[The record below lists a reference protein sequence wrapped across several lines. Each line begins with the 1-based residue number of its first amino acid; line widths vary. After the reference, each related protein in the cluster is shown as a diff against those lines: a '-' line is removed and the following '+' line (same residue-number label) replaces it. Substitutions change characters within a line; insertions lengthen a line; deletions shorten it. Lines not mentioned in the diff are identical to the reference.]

1 MITNAVTLE
10 QGVTVTQLKGQI
22 YLVAADGSRK
32 LLAEGDVLPKGAVIV
47 SPDGASFMGGGQSFN
62 VQPASEQSEPA
73 EEGDAPQLA
82 QNGAAGTPDD
92 INALQQAILGGA
104 DPTQAF
110 EASAAGG
117 APAAGGGGIGGVA
130 GASGNGGFVTIDR
143 TGSATIAEA
152 TFDTTYN
159 TNGEPPLGAAGE
171 DEVFDLTPPTISV
184 VAPDNTNDTTPAL
197 TGTTDAPVGSIVTLL
212 VTDANGNQQT
222 LTATV
227 TPAGTFTVDVVTPL
241 AEGSY
246 TVTATVTDPAGNTG
260 SATDS
265 GSVDVTAPAITV
277 DAPDNTND
285 TTPTITGTSNAVPG
299 STVTLVVTDANGTQQ
314 TLTTTV
320 QPGGGYSV
328 DVTTP
333 LAEGS
338 YQVTA
343 SVTDPAGN
351 TGTATDDGSVDS
363 KVPNLTIALDAN
375 ITDDDVIN
383 AAEAGQQIPI
393 SGTVTGEFKVGDIV
407 TLTVNNTAYTGPV
420 DANGRFTMLVA
431 GSDLVADGNKTID
444 ASVTS
449 TDSAGNSATVTD
461 TENYGVDTIAPE
473 VANTTLSYAE
483 NQSAG
488 AVLGNIGAADDKG
501 VVGIVFKATG
511 TNISADGYYQI
522 NANGDVLLTAAGA
535 AAEVNDF
542 ELVPNSGSYDVVV
555 SDAAGNQIDST
566 ITLNETNLD
575 DNAPK
580 FEGTTDGE
588 YSFSY
593 DENSAAD
600 TVLGT
605 VKATDADKE
614 TVTYSIKS
622 GNDNGWFAIDA
633 TTGVITLTAKGAEA
647 AANDF
652 EALANVHN
660 LVVTATEE
668 AGLGGVKTT
677 DITVKLN
684 EQNLDDNAPKFEG
697 TTDGEYSF
705 SYDENSAA
713 DTVLGT
719 VKATDADKETVTYS
733 IKSGNDNG
741 WFAIDATTGVI
752 TLTAKGAEAAA
763 NDFEALANVHSLV
776 VTATE
781 EAGLGGVKTTDITVK
796 LNEQNLDD
804 NAPKFEGTTDGEYS
818 FSYDENSAADTVLG
832 TVKATDADK
841 ETVTYSI
848 KSGNDNGWFAIDATT
863 GVITLTAKGAEAAAN
878 DFEALANVHNLVVT
892 ATEEAGLGGVKT
904 TDITVKLNEQNL
916 DDNAPKFEGTT
927 DGEYSFSYD
936 ENSAADTVLGTV
948 KATDADKETVTY
960 SIKSGNDNGWF
971 AIDATT
977 GVITLTAKGAE
988 AAANDFEALANVHNL
1003 VVTATEEAGLGGVK
1017 TTDITVK
1024 LNEQNLDDNAPKF
1037 EGTTDGEYS
1046 FSYDENSA
1054 ADTVLGTVKATDADK
1069 ETVTYSIKSGNDNGW
1084 FAIDATTGVITLT
1097 AKGAEAAANDFE
1109 ALANVHNLVVT
1120 ATEEAGLGGV
1130 KTTDITVKLNEQNLD
1145 DNAPKFEGTTDG
1157 EYSFSYDENSAA
1169 DTVLGTVKAT
1179 DADKETVTYSIKS
1192 GNDNGWFAIDATTGV
1207 ITLTAKGAEAA
1218 ANDFEALA
1226 NVHNLVVT
1234 ATEEAGLGGVKTTDI
1249 TVKLNE
1255 QNLDDNA
1262 PKFEGT
1268 TDGEYSFS
1276 YDENSAADTVLGT
1289 VKATDAD
1296 KETVTYSIKSGNDN
1310 GWFAIDATT
1319 GVITLTA
1326 KGAEAAANDFEALAN
1341 VHNLVVTATEE
1352 AGLGGVK
1359 TTDITV
1365 KLNEQNL
1372 DDNAPKFEGTT
1383 DGEYSFSYDENSAA
1397 DTVLGTV
1404 KATDADKETVT
1415 YSIKSGNDN
1424 GWFAIDATTGVIT
1437 LTAKGAE
1444 AAANDFE
1451 ALANVHNLVVTATEE
1466 AGLGGVKTTDIT
1478 VKLNE
1483 QNLDDN
1489 APKFEGTTD
1498 GEYSF
1503 SYDENSAA
1511 DTVLGTVKAT
1521 DADKETVTYSIKS
1534 GNDNGWFAIDATT
1547 GVITLTAKGAEAAAN
1562 DFEALANVHSL
1573 VVTATEEAGLG
1584 GVKTTDITVKLNEQ
1598 NLDDNAPKFEGTTD
1612 GEYSFSYDENS
1623 AADTVLGTVKATDAD
1638 KETVT
1643 YSIKSGND
1651 NGWFA
1656 IDATT
1661 GVITLTAKGAEAAAN
1676 DFEALANVHNL
1687 VVTATEEAGLGGVKT
1702 TDITVKLNEQNLDDN
1717 APKFEGTTDGEYSF
1731 SYDENSAADTVLGT
1745 VKATDADKETVTYS
1759 IKSGNDNGWFA
1770 IDATT
1775 GVITLTAKGAE
1786 AAANDFEALANVH
1799 NLVVTA
1805 TEEAGLGG
1813 VKTTDITVKLNEQN
1827 LDDNAPKFEG
1837 TTDGEYSFSY
1847 DENSAADTVLGTVK
1861 ATDADKETV
1870 TYSIKSGNDNGWFA
1884 IDATTG
1890 VITLTAKGAEAAA
1903 NDFEALANVHNLV
1916 VTATE
1921 EAGLGGVKTTDITV
1935 KLNEQNLDDNA
1946 PKFEGTTDGEYSFS
1960 YDENSAA
1967 DTVLGTVKAT
1977 DADKETVTYSIKSG
1991 NDNGWFAIDA
2001 TTGVITLTA
2010 KGAEAAAND
2019 FEALA
2024 NVHNLV
2030 VTATEEAGLGGV
2042 KTTDITVKLNEQN
2055 LDDNAPKFEGT
2066 TDGEYS
2072 FSYDENS
2079 AADTV
2084 LGTVKA
2090 TDADKE
2096 TVTYSIKSGND
2107 NGWFA
2112 IDATTGVITLTA
2124 KGAEAAA
2131 NDFEALAN
2139 VHNLVVTATEE
2150 AGLGGVKTTDITV
2163 KLNEQNLD
2171 DNAPKFEGTTDGEYS
2186 FSYDE
2191 NSAADTVLGTVKAT
2205 DADKETV
2212 TYSIKSG
2219 NDNGW
2224 FAIDATTGVIT
2235 LTAKGAEAA
2244 ANDFEALANVH
2255 NLVVTATEEAG
2266 LGGVKTTDITV
2277 KLNEQNLDDNAPKF
2291 EGTTDGEYS
2300 FSYDENSAADTVL
2313 GTVKAT
2319 DADKETVTYSIKSGN
2334 DNGWFAIDATTGVIT
2349 LTAKGAEAAANDFE
2363 ALANVHSLVVTA
2375 TEEAGLGGV
2384 KTTDITVKLN
2394 EQNLD
2399 DNAPKF
2405 EGTTDGEYSFSYDE
2419 NSAADTVL
2427 GTVKATDADKETVT
2441 YSIKSGNDNGWFA
2454 IDATTGVITLTAKGA
2469 EAAANDFEALANVHN
2484 LVVTAT
2490 EEAGLGGVK
2499 TTDITVKLNEQNL
2512 DDNAPK
2518 FEGTTDGEYSFSY
2531 DENSAADTV
2540 LGTVKAT
2547 DADKETVTYSIK
2559 SGNDNGWFAIDA
2571 TTGVITL
2578 TAKGAEAAANDF
2590 EALAN
2595 VHNLVVTATEE
2606 AGLGGVKTTDITVKL
2621 NEQNLD
2627 DNAPKFEGTTDG
2639 EYSFSYDENS
2649 AADTVLGTVK
2659 ATDADKETVTYS
2671 IKSGNDN
2678 GWFAIDATTGVITL
2692 TAKGA
2697 EAAANDFEALANVHN
2712 LVVTATEE
2720 AGLGGVKTTDITV
2733 KLNEQNLDD
2742 NAPKFE
2748 GTTDGEYSFSYDEN
2762 SAADTVLGTV
2772 KATDAD
2778 KETVTYSIKS
2788 GNDNGWF
2795 AIDATTGVITLTAK
2809 GAEAAANDF
2818 EALANVHNLVV
2829 TATEEAGLGGVK
2841 TTDITVKL
2849 NEQNLDDNAP
2859 KFEGT
2864 TDGEYS
2870 FSYDENSAAD
2880 TVLGTV
2886 KATDADKETV
2896 TYSIKSGNDNGW
2908 FAIDATTG
2916 VITLTAKGAEAA
2928 ANDFEALANVHNLV
2942 VTATEEA
2949 GLGGVKTT
2957 DITVKLNEQNLDDNA
2972 PKFEGTTDGEYSF
2985 SYDENSAA
2993 DTVLG
2998 TVKATDADKETVT
3011 YSIKSGNDN
3020 GWFAIDATTG
3030 VITLTAKG
3038 AEAAAN
3044 DFEAL
3049 ANVHN
3054 LVVTATEEA
3063 GLGGVKT
3070 TDITVKLNEQNLDDN
3085 APKFEG
3091 TTDGEYSFSYD
3102 ENSAADTVLGTVKAT
3117 DADKETVTYSIKSGN
3132 DNGWFAIDATTGVI
3146 TLTAKGA
3153 EAAANDFEALANVH
3167 NLVVTATEEAG
3178 LGGVKTTDI
3187 TVKLNEQNLDD
3198 NAPKFEGTT
3207 DGEYSFSYDEN
3218 SAADTVLGTV
3228 KATDAD
3234 KETVTYSI
3242 KSGNDNGWFAIDAT
3256 TGVITLTAKGAE
3268 AAANDFEAL
3277 ANVHNLVVTATE
3289 EAGLGGVKTTDITV
3303 KLNEQNLDD
3312 NAPKFEGTTDGEY
3325 SFSYDENSAADT
3337 VLGTVKATDADK
3349 ETVTY
3354 SIKSGNDNGWFAID
3368 ATTGVITLT
3377 AKGAEAAAN
3386 DFEALANVH
3395 SLVVTATEEAGLGGV
3410 KTTDITVK
3418 LNEQNLDD
3426 NAPKFEG
3433 TTDGE
3438 YSFSYDENSAA
3449 DTVLGTVK
3457 ATDADKETVTYS
3469 IKSGNDNGWF
3479 AIDATT
3485 GVITLTAKGAE
3496 AAANDFEALA
3506 NVHNLV
3512 VTATEEAGLGGV
3524 KTTDITVKLNEQN
3537 LDDNAP
3543 KFEGTTDGEYSFS
3556 YDENSAA
3563 DTVLGT
3569 VKATDA
3575 DKETV
3580 TYSIKSGNDNGW
3592 FAIDATTGVITLTA
3606 KGAEA
3611 AANDFEALANVHNLV
3626 VTATEEAGLGGVK
3639 TTDITVKLNEQNLD
3653 DNAPKFEGTTDGE
3666 YSFSYDENSAADT
3679 VLGTVKATDADKET
3693 VTYSIKSGN
3702 DNGWFAIDAT
3712 TGVITLTAKG
3722 AEAAANDFEALANVH
3737 NLVVTATEEAGLGGV
3752 KTTDITVKLNEQ
3764 NLDDNAPKFEG
3775 TTDGEYSFSYDENSA
3790 ADTVL
3795 GTVKATDADKETV
3808 TYSIKSGNDNGWFA
3822 IDATTGVITLTAKG
3836 AEAAANDF
3844 EALANVHSLV
3854 VTATEEAGLGGVKTT
3869 DITVK
3874 LNEQNLDDNAPK
3886 FEGTTDGEYSFS
3898 YDENS
3903 AADTVLGTVKATDA
3917 DKETVTYSIK
3927 SGNDNG
3933 WFAIDATTG
3942 VITLTAKGAE
3952 AAANDFEALAN
3963 VHSLVVTATEDV
3975 GLGGVKTTD
3984 ITVKL
3989 NEVNVNEA
3997 PITSG
4002 GYAVG
4007 SEDSTVV
4014 LNWGQFNASD
4024 VDANSTLSIKI
4035 TSLPADGVLQYNGV
4049 TVTQAQI
4056 NAGFTISKAE
4066 IDSGKLQ
4073 FKPDLHES
4081 SDVAGNGGGYFVGNK
4096 AGDYASFNYQVSDG
4110 SNLSATG
4117 KFVVDISAVADK
4129 PVLTLN
4135 NFQTVASLD
4144 FEDVNLG
4151 GREWRSD
4158 ISINS
4163 VQGASTVGVWNT
4175 LNSGGKV
4182 EVGTEKTYTGGTS
4195 TNKVM
4200 EIEANHG
4207 DKTLYTDLDCEAG
4220 RFYQLGFDVAARLGN
4235 PETSDMTIK
4244 LVRLDASGNPIS
4256 GTEKLLYNFDPTDS
4270 SWLRNQTVS
4279 LPVDVSGKYR
4289 LIFEAV
4295 DANSTGAILDNI
4307 KFQAIENKGY
4317 EDSFIKLSAI
4327 NASFADMDDSETH
4340 SVIISGLMSGSILKD
4355 GAGKEVTVDA
4365 SGKVDVTSWSLH
4377 SLMIKPPLNFSGN
4390 MPLVVHARAI
4400 ELSNNNDA
4408 STELNL
4414 NVTVL
4419 PAPDAPSI
4427 VMLDSAV
4434 VSEEGLLGALPDDIG
4449 SSDTGNH
4456 VVDSG
4461 KFITN
4466 DADSSQVSVTLD
4478 GPAGLTSG
4486 GNAIT
4491 WAISGQTLI
4500 GSANGKSVIEVKLI
4514 PPNASGKGEWSYE
4527 VTLKGPV
4534 DHKAVGEDALSF
4546 ELDVRVSD
4554 GQLTTTGKL
4563 QITIEDDSPMVVTPQ
4578 AGHIDGSGIQTNLM
4592 LIVDV
4597 SGSMDYDS
4605 GVPGKT
4611 RLDIAKESLVS
4622 LLNSYDSLG
4631 NTKVR
4636 IVTFSSDGNDIGDRW
4651 MTVAEAK
4658 AYVWSLSAD
4667 GGTNYKD
4674 AIEETIKAFADSGKL
4689 TGLGVQNVSYF
4700 LSDGDPA
4707 SGYGVPE
4714 SKWIGFLQ
4722 QNDIKSYSLG
4732 MGSQVG
4738 KQALDLAAYDGV
4750 GEKNTDAIVVTDMS
4764 KLEQVISG
4772 TAQRSVSGD
4781 LFGQAGTGGGADG
4794 GAIRMVRIDGHTY
4807 TIENGR
4813 LVSGADQGGRYDVQS
4828 QQLVITLGNGDKLTI
4843 GLVTGEYL
4851 YQTSQHGSQS
4861 KIISFDLVDA
4871 DGDKVTS
4878 SLNLTID
4885 PLDNGRTFAGNDGD
4899 DHLTVLNASQVHIA
4913 LGGVHGGGPQVML
4926 EENIDT
4932 RSGVTLNG
4940 GQGYD
4945 HLTGG
4950 QGEDILIGGTNGHG
4964 SSGPINVD
4972 GKLYYGDVL
4981 TGGDGADTFLWQQ
4994 GDALEQGSNNVS
5006 MTPDHAI
5013 DYITDFNVEHTSG
5026 WQQSSNGWNYFK
5038 SVDIAHSDNLDLSDM
5053 LDHSGS
5059 NLEGDLSKL
5068 LSAFEAQDGVHLQVK
5083 SAGNNQVSQEIV
5095 LLGESFSSIT
5105 GDSNGVYG
5113 PSQADASQQ
5122 VINYMLQ
5129 NHLLDIDK

>member
-763 NDFEALANVHSLV
+763 NDFEALANVH
-776 VTATE
+776 
-781 EAGLGGVKTTDITVK
+781 
-796 LNEQNLDD
+796 
-804 NAPKFEGTTDGEYS
+804 
-818 FSYDENSAADTVLG
+818 
-832 TVKATDADK
+832 
-841 ETVTYSI
+841 
-848 KSGNDNGWFAIDATT
+848 
-863 GVITLTAKGAEAAAN
+863 
-878 DFEALANVHNLVVT
+878 NLVVT

-1451 ALANVHNLVVTATEE
+1451 ALANVHN
-1466 AGLGGVKTTDIT
+1466 
-1478 VKLNE
+1478 
-1483 QNLDDN
+1483 
-1489 APKFEGTTD
+1489 
-1498 GEYSF
+1498 
-1503 SYDENSAA
+1503 
-1511 DTVLGTVKAT
+1511 
-1521 DADKETVTYSIKS
+1521 
-1534 GNDNGWFAIDATT
+1534 
-1547 GVITLTAKGAEAAAN
+1547 
-1562 DFEALANVHSL
+1562 L

-3418 LNEQNLDD
+3418 LNE
-3426 NAPKFEG
+3426 
-3433 TTDGE
+3433 
-3438 YSFSYDENSAA
+3438 
-3449 DTVLGTVK
+3449 
-3457 ATDADKETVTYS
+3457 
-3469 IKSGNDNGWF
+3469 
-3479 AIDATT
+3479 
-3485 GVITLTAKGAE
+3485 
-3496 AAANDFEALA
+3496 
-3506 NVHNLV
+3506 
-3512 VTATEEAGLGGV
+3512 
-3524 KTTDITVKLNEQN
+3524 
-3537 LDDNAP
+3537 
-3543 KFEGTTDGEYSFS
+3543 
-3556 YDENSAA
+3556 
-3563 DTVLGT
+3563 
-3569 VKATDA
+3569 
-3575 DKETV
+3575 
-3580 TYSIKSGNDNGW
+3580 
-3592 FAIDATTGVITLTA
+3592 
-3606 KGAEA
+3606 
-3611 AANDFEALANVHNLV
+3611 
-3626 VTATEEAGLGGVK
+3626 
-3639 TTDITVKLNEQNLD
+3639 
-3653 DNAPKFEGTTDGE
+3653 
-3666 YSFSYDENSAADT
+3666 
-3679 VLGTVKATDADKET
+3679 
-3693 VTYSIKSGN
+3693 
-3702 DNGWFAIDAT
+3702 
-3712 TGVITLTAKG
+3712 
-3722 AEAAANDFEALANVH
+3722 
-3737 NLVVTATEEAGLGGV
+3737 
-3752 KTTDITVKLNEQ
+3752 
-3764 NLDDNAPKFEG
+3764 
-3775 TTDGEYSFSYDENSA
+3775 
-3790 ADTVL
+3790 
-3795 GTVKATDADKETV
+3795 
-3808 TYSIKSGNDNGWFA
+3808 
-3822 IDATTGVITLTAKG
+3822 
-3836 AEAAANDF
+3836 
-3844 EALANVHSLV
+3844 
-3854 VTATEEAGLGGVKTT
+3854 
-3869 DITVK
+3869 
-3874 LNEQNLDDNAPK
+3874 
-3886 FEGTTDGEYSFS
+3886 
-3898 YDENS
+3898 
-3903 AADTVLGTVKATDA
+3903 
-3917 DKETVTYSIK
+3917 
-3927 SGNDNG
+3927 
-3933 WFAIDATTG
+3933 
-3942 VITLTAKGAE
+3942 
-3952 AAANDFEALAN
+3952 
-3963 VHSLVVTATEDV
+3963 
-3975 GLGGVKTTD
+3975 
-3984 ITVKL
+3984 
-3989 NEVNVNEA
+3989 VNVNEA

-5038 SVDIAHSDNLDLSDM
+5038 SVDIAHSDKLDLSDM

>member
-1 MITNAVTLE
+1 M
-10 QGVTVTQLKGQI
+10 
-22 YLVAADGSRK
+22 
-32 LLAEGDVLPKGAVIV
+32 
-47 SPDGASFMGGGQSFN
+47 
-62 VQPASEQSEPA
+62 
-73 EEGDAPQLA
+73 
-82 QNGAAGTPDD
+82 
-92 INALQQAILGGA
+92 
-104 DPTQAF
+104 
-110 EASAAGG
+110 
-117 APAAGGGGIGGVA
+117 
-130 GASGNGGFVTIDR
+130 
-143 TGSATIAEA
+143 
-152 TFDTTYN
+152 
-159 TNGEPPLGAAGE
+159 
-171 DEVFDLTPPTISV
+171 
-184 VAPDNTNDTTPAL
+184 
-197 TGTTDAPVGSIVTLL
+197 
-212 VTDANGNQQT
+212 
-222 LTATV
+222 
-227 TPAGTFTVDVVTPL
+227 
-241 AEGSY
+241 
-246 TVTATVTDPAGNTG
+246 
-260 SATDS
+260 
-265 GSVDVTAPAITV
+265 
-277 DAPDNTND
+277 
-285 TTPTITGTSNAVPG
+285 
-299 STVTLVVTDANGTQQ
+299 
-314 TLTTTV
+314 
-320 QPGGGYSV
+320 
-328 DVTTP
+328 
-333 LAEGS
+333 
-338 YQVTA
+338 
-343 SVTDPAGN
+343 
-351 TGTATDDGSVDS
+351 
-363 KVPNLTIALDAN
+363 
-375 ITDDDVIN
+375 
-383 AAEAGQQIPI
+383 
-393 SGTVTGEFKVGDIV
+393 
-407 TLTVNNTAYTGPV
+407 
-420 DANGRFTMLVA
+420 
-431 GSDLVADGNKTID
+431 
-444 ASVTS
+444 
-449 TDSAGNSATVTD
+449 
-461 TENYGVDTIAPE
+461 
-473 VANTTLSYAE
+473 
-483 NQSAG
+483 
-488 AVLGNIGAADDKG
+488 
-501 VVGIVFKATG
+501 
-511 TNISADGYYQI
+511 
-522 NANGDVLLTAAGA
+522 
-535 AAEVNDF
+535 
-542 ELVPNSGSYDVVV
+542 
-555 SDAAGNQIDST
+555 
-566 ITLNETNLD
+566 
-575 DNAPK
+575 
-580 FEGTTDGE
+580 
-588 YSFSY
+588 
-593 DENSAAD
+593 
-600 TVLGT
+600 
-605 VKATDADKE
+605 
-614 TVTYSIKS
+614 
-622 GNDNGWFAIDA
+622 
-633 TTGVITLTAKGAEA
+633 
-647 AANDF
+647 
-652 EALANVHN
+652 
-660 LVVTATEE
+660 
-668 AGLGGVKTT
+668 KTT

-741 WFAIDATTGVI
+741 WFAIDASTGVI

-763 NDFEALANVHSLV
+763 NDFEALANVHNLV

-781 EAGLGGVKTTDITVK
+781 DAGLGGVKTTDITVK

-892 ATEEAGLGGVKT
+892 ATEDAGLGGVKT

-1003 VVTATEEAGLGGVK
+1003 VVTATEDAGLGGVK

-1120 ATEEAGLGGV
+1120 ATEDAGLGGV

-1234 ATEEAGLGGVKTTDI
+1234 ATEDAGLGGVKTTDITVKLNEQNLDDNAPKFEGTTGGEYSFSYDENSAADTVLGTVKATDADKETVTYSIKSGNDNGWFAIDATTGVITLTAKGAEAAANDFEALANVHNLVVTATEDAGLGGVKTTDI

-1341 VHNLVVTATEE
+1341 VHNLVVTATED

-1451 ALANVHNLVVTATEE
+1451 ALANVHNLVVTATED

-1489 APKFEGTTD
+1489 APKFEGTTG

-1562 DFEALANVHSL
+1562 DFEALANVHNL
-1573 VVTATEEAGLG
+1573 VVTATEDAGLG

-1687 VVTATEEAGLGGVKT
+1687 VVTATEDAGLGGVKT

-1805 TEEAGLGG
+1805 TEDAGLGG

-1921 EAGLGGVKTTDITV
+1921 DAGLGGVKTTDITVKLNEQNLDDNAPKFEGTTGGEYSFSYDENSAADTVLGTVKATDADKETVTYSIKSGNDNGWFAIDATTGVITLTAKGAEAAANDFEALANVHNLVVTATEDAGLGGVKTTDITV

-2030 VTATEEAGLGGV
+2030 VTATE
-2042 KTTDITVKLNEQN
+2042 
-2055 LDDNAPKFEGT
+2055 
-2066 TDGEYS
+2066 
-2072 FSYDENS
+2072 
-2079 AADTV
+2079 
-2084 LGTVKA
+2084 
-2090 TDADKE
+2090 DA
-2096 TVTYSIKSGND
+2096 
-2107 NGWFA
+2107 
-2112 IDATTGVITLTA
+2112 
-2124 KGAEAAA
+2124 
-2131 NDFEALAN
+2131 
-2139 VHNLVVTATEE
+2139 
-2150 AGLGGVKTTDITV
+2150 
-2163 KLNEQNLD
+2163 
-2171 DNAPKFEGTTDGEYS
+2171 
-2186 FSYDE
+2186 
-2191 NSAADTVLGTVKAT
+2191 
-2205 DADKETV
+2205 
-2212 TYSIKSG
+2212 
-2219 NDNGW
+2219 
-2224 FAIDATTGVIT
+2224 
-2235 LTAKGAEAA
+2235 
-2244 ANDFEALANVH
+2244 
-2255 NLVVTATEEAG
+2255 
-2266 LGGVKTTDITV
+2266 
-2277 KLNEQNLDDNAPKF
+2277 
-2291 EGTTDGEYS
+2291 
-2300 FSYDENSAADTVL
+2300 
-2313 GTVKAT
+2313 
-2319 DADKETVTYSIKSGN
+2319 
-2334 DNGWFAIDATTGVIT
+2334 
-2349 LTAKGAEAAANDFE
+2349 
-2363 ALANVHSLVVTA
+2363 
-2375 TEEAGLGGV
+2375 
-2384 KTTDITVKLN
+2384 
-2394 EQNLD
+2394 
-2399 DNAPKF
+2399 
-2405 EGTTDGEYSFSYDE
+2405 
-2419 NSAADTVL
+2419 
-2427 GTVKATDADKETVT
+2427 
-2441 YSIKSGNDNGWFA
+2441 
-2454 IDATTGVITLTAKGA
+2454 
-2469 EAAANDFEALANVHN
+2469 
-2484 LVVTAT
+2484 
-2490 EEAGLGGVK
+2490 
-2499 TTDITVKLNEQNL
+2499 
-2512 DDNAPK
+2512 
-2518 FEGTTDGEYSFSY
+2518 
-2531 DENSAADTV
+2531 
-2540 LGTVKAT
+2540 
-2547 DADKETVTYSIK
+2547 
-2559 SGNDNGWFAIDA
+2559 
-2571 TTGVITL
+2571 
-2578 TAKGAEAAANDF
+2578 
-2590 EALAN
+2590 
-2595 VHNLVVTATEE
+2595 
-2606 AGLGGVKTTDITVKL
+2606 
-2621 NEQNLD
+2621 
-2627 DNAPKFEGTTDG
+2627 
-2639 EYSFSYDENS
+2639 
-2649 AADTVLGTVK
+2649 
-2659 ATDADKETVTYS
+2659 
-2671 IKSGNDN
+2671 
-2678 GWFAIDATTGVITL
+2678 
-2692 TAKGA
+2692 
-2697 EAAANDFEALANVHN
+2697 
-2712 LVVTATEE
+2712 
-2720 AGLGGVKTTDITV
+2720 
-2733 KLNEQNLDD
+2733 
-2742 NAPKFE
+2742 
-2748 GTTDGEYSFSYDEN
+2748 
-2762 SAADTVLGTV
+2762 
-2772 KATDAD
+2772 
-2778 KETVTYSIKS
+2778 
-2788 GNDNGWF
+2788 
-2795 AIDATTGVITLTAK
+2795 
-2809 GAEAAANDF
+2809 
-2818 EALANVHNLVV
+2818 
-2829 TATEEAGLGGVK
+2829 
-2841 TTDITVKL
+2841 
-2849 NEQNLDDNAP
+2849 
-2859 KFEGT
+2859 
-2864 TDGEYS
+2864 
-2870 FSYDENSAAD
+2870 
-2880 TVLGTV
+2880 
-2886 KATDADKETV
+2886 
-2896 TYSIKSGNDNGW
+2896 
-2908 FAIDATTG
+2908 
-2916 VITLTAKGAEAA
+2916 
-2928 ANDFEALANVHNLV
+2928 
-2942 VTATEEA
+2942 
-2949 GLGGVKTT
+2949 
-2957 DITVKLNEQNLDDNA
+2957 
-2972 PKFEGTTDGEYSF
+2972 
-2985 SYDENSAA
+2985 
-2993 DTVLG
+2993 
-2998 TVKATDADKETVT
+2998 
-3011 YSIKSGNDN
+3011 
-3020 GWFAIDATTG
+3020 
-3030 VITLTAKG
+3030 
-3038 AEAAAN
+3038 
-3044 DFEAL
+3044 
-3049 ANVHN
+3049 
-3054 LVVTATEEA
+3054 
-3063 GLGGVKT
+3063 
-3070 TDITVKLNEQNLDDN
+3070 
-3085 APKFEG
+3085 
-3091 TTDGEYSFSYD
+3091 
-3102 ENSAADTVLGTVKAT
+3102 
-3117 DADKETVTYSIKSGN
+3117 
-3132 DNGWFAIDATTGVI
+3132 
-3146 TLTAKGA
+3146 
-3153 EAAANDFEALANVH
+3153 
-3167 NLVVTATEEAG
+3167 
-3178 LGGVKTTDI
+3178 
-3187 TVKLNEQNLDD
+3187 
-3198 NAPKFEGTT
+3198 
-3207 DGEYSFSYDEN
+3207 
-3218 SAADTVLGTV
+3218 
-3228 KATDAD
+3228 
-3234 KETVTYSI
+3234 
-3242 KSGNDNGWFAIDAT
+3242 
-3256 TGVITLTAKGAE
+3256 
-3268 AAANDFEAL
+3268 
-3277 ANVHNLVVTATE
+3277 
-3289 EAGLGGVKTTDITV
+3289 
-3303 KLNEQNLDD
+3303 
-3312 NAPKFEGTTDGEY
+3312 
-3325 SFSYDENSAADT
+3325 
-3337 VLGTVKATDADK
+3337 
-3349 ETVTY
+3349 
-3354 SIKSGNDNGWFAID
+3354 
-3368 ATTGVITLT
+3368 
-3377 AKGAEAAAN
+3377 
-3386 DFEALANVH
+3386 
-3395 SLVVTATEEAGLGGV
+3395 
-3410 KTTDITVK
+3410 
-3418 LNEQNLDD
+3418 
-3426 NAPKFEG
+3426 
-3433 TTDGE
+3433 
-3438 YSFSYDENSAA
+3438 
-3449 DTVLGTVK
+3449 
-3457 ATDADKETVTYS
+3457 
-3469 IKSGNDNGWF
+3469 
-3479 AIDATT
+3479 
-3485 GVITLTAKGAE
+3485 
-3496 AAANDFEALA
+3496 
-3506 NVHNLV
+3506 
-3512 VTATEEAGLGGV
+3512 
-3524 KTTDITVKLNEQN
+3524 
-3537 LDDNAP
+3537 
-3543 KFEGTTDGEYSFS
+3543 
-3556 YDENSAA
+3556 
-3563 DTVLGT
+3563 
-3569 VKATDA
+3569 
-3575 DKETV
+3575 
-3580 TYSIKSGNDNGW
+3580 
-3592 FAIDATTGVITLTA
+3592 
-3606 KGAEA
+3606 
-3611 AANDFEALANVHNLV
+3611 
-3626 VTATEEAGLGGVK
+3626 
-3639 TTDITVKLNEQNLD
+3639 
-3653 DNAPKFEGTTDGE
+3653 
-3666 YSFSYDENSAADT
+3666 
-3679 VLGTVKATDADKET
+3679 
-3693 VTYSIKSGN
+3693 
-3702 DNGWFAIDAT
+3702 
-3712 TGVITLTAKG
+3712 
-3722 AEAAANDFEALANVH
+3722 
-3737 NLVVTATEEAGLGGV
+3737 
-3752 KTTDITVKLNEQ
+3752 
-3764 NLDDNAPKFEG
+3764 
-3775 TTDGEYSFSYDENSA
+3775 
-3790 ADTVL
+3790 
-3795 GTVKATDADKETV
+3795 
-3808 TYSIKSGNDNGWFA
+3808 
-3822 IDATTGVITLTAKG
+3822 
-3836 AEAAANDF
+3836 
-3844 EALANVHSLV
+3844 
-3854 VTATEEAGLGGVKTT
+3854 
-3869 DITVK
+3869 
-3874 LNEQNLDDNAPK
+3874 
-3886 FEGTTDGEYSFS
+3886 
-3898 YDENS
+3898 
-3903 AADTVLGTVKATDA
+3903 
-3917 DKETVTYSIK
+3917 
-3927 SGNDNG
+3927 
-3933 WFAIDATTG
+3933 
-3942 VITLTAKGAE
+3942 
-3952 AAANDFEALAN
+3952 
-3963 VHSLVVTATEDV
+3963 

-4307 KFQAIENKGY
+4307 KFQAVENKGY

-4466 DADSSQVSVTLD
+4466 DTDSRQVSVTLD

-4636 IVTFSSDGNDIGDRW
+4636 IVTFSSDGNEIGDRW

-4813 LVSGADQGGRYDVQS
+4813 LVSGADS
-4828 QQLVITLGNGDKLTI
+4828 
-4843 GLVTGEYL
+4843 
-4851 YQTSQHGSQS
+4851 
-4861 KIISFDLVDA
+4861 
-4871 DGDKVTS
+4871 
-4878 SLNLTID
+4878 
-4885 PLDNGRTFAGNDGD
+4885 
-4899 DHLTVLNASQVHIA
+4899 
-4913 LGGVHGGGPQVML
+4913 GGPL
-4926 EENIDT
+4926 
-4932 RSGVTLNG
+4932 
-4940 GQGYD
+4940 
-4945 HLTGG
+4945 
-4950 QGEDILIGGTNGHG
+4950 
-4964 SSGPINVD
+4964 
-4972 GKLYYGDVL
+4972 
-4981 TGGDGADTFLWQQ
+4981 
-4994 GDALEQGSNNVS
+4994 
-5006 MTPDHAI
+5006 
-5013 DYITDFNVEHTSG
+5013 
-5026 WQQSSNGWNYFK
+5026 
-5038 SVDIAHSDNLDLSDM
+5038 
-5053 LDHSGS
+5053 
-5059 NLEGDLSKL
+5059 
-5068 LSAFEAQDGVHLQVK
+5068 
-5083 SAGNNQVSQEIV
+5083 
-5095 LLGESFSSIT
+5095 
-5105 GDSNGVYG
+5105 
-5113 PSQADASQQ
+5113 
-5122 VINYMLQ
+5122 
-5129 NHLLDIDK
+5129 